1 MKNATYEQKAEI
13 GRKVYN
19 LILSLGLDHE
29 YSNYL
34 IVPSRYKA
42 LLEKNGID
50 FSLAADSYNCNVEG
64 HQWYKER
71 AYEFY
76 LDVKEGDLKAIS
88 EFQLSQNYS
97 LEGFIKTFK
106 LPHEFVKTVRGYSL
120 FLPAVIEL
128 SQFYNVDGLE
138 GQAKVGDLLKKFNVS
153 NENLF
158 AKDKSTVLRTYDKSN
173 CIETQCI
180 NLFET
185 LKEVDNSLNIK
196 DFTDNPSEYALFNK
210 IPFKEVRIDD
220 DSSAAI
226 FAVLKDHEAKDDV
239 VGYWVPQHQ
248 GIGFIQAFAFEENQ
262 ATNFQMD
269 VQMSEGK
276 TPSPMMFFTP

>member
-1 MKNATYEQKAEI
+1 MKNATYEQKVEI

-34 IVPSRYKA
+34 TVPSRYRT

-88 EFQLSQNYS
+88 EFKLSQKYS

-138 GQAKVGDLLKKFNVS
+138 GQAKVGDLLKKYNVS
-153 NENLF
+153 NETLF
-158 AKDKSTVLRTYDKSN
+158 AKDKSTVLRTYDRSHS
-173 CIETQCI
+173 IETLCI

-185 LKEVDNSLNIK
+185 LKEVDDNLNIK
-196 DFTDNPSEYALFNK
+196 DFHDNPREYALFNK
-210 IPFKEVRIDD
+210 IPFKEVHINDD
-220 DSSAAI
+220 TSAAI
-226 FAVLKDHEAKDDV
+226 FAVIKNHEATDDV
-239 VGYWVPQHQ
+239 VGYWVPQYQ
-248 GIGFIQAFAFEENQ
+248 GIGFIQAFAFKETQ

-276 TPSPMMFFTP
+276 SPSPMMFFTP